1 MFVHIGTCCEKLTF
15 HKPNKSWK
23 AWKTS
28 AAPMDRQTPR
38 YKKDVAQEDLP
49 KKVEKP
55 TLRVCQIDNQ
65 KLLLPRDVRQM
76 FLQDPVWA
84 PEWRELLV
92 KFDQQWSTNGVAADG
107 PVTSNPAP
115 SNDVAKAEGTAEGEV
130 KSEGFDWDAVFP
142 GEPTSLDKLQAK
154 HGAENLTEMPG
165 IQNTTFLVGP
175 GPTLYLLAKE
185 VTILKPWEAPLIMH
199 GAGVWLIGDKARKFS
214 ASSPNKGI
222 PCSWTDDE
230 PLVCIEDL
238 AFKKN
243 LDNANEMMVSVAS
256 DRINYN
262 QLVAGQTGPL
272 FSNFLL

>member
-1 MFVHIGTCCEKLTF
+1 MIG
-15 HKPNKSWK
+15 
-23 AWKTS
+23 
-28 AAPMDRQTPR
+28 
-38 YKKDVAQEDLP
+38 
-49 KKVEKP
+49 
-55 TLRVCQIDNQ
+55 
-65 KLLLPRDVRQM
+65 
-76 FLQDPVWA
+76 
-84 PEWRELLV
+84 
-92 KFDQQWSTNGVAADG
+92 
-107 PVTSNPAP
+107 
-115 SNDVAKAEGTAEGEV
+115 
-130 KSEGFDWDAVFP
+130 
-142 GEPTSLDKLQAK
+142 LDKLQAK
-154 HGAENLTEMPG
+154 RGAENLTEMPG
-165 IQNTTFLVGP
+165 MQNTTFLVGP

-185 VTILKPWEAPLIMH
+185 ATILKPWEAPLIMH

>member
-92 KFDQQWSTNGVAADG
+92 KF
-107 PVTSNPAP
+107 
-115 SNDVAKAEGTAEGEV
+115 
-130 KSEGFDWDAVFP
+130 
-142 GEPTSLDKLQAK
+142 
-154 HGAENLTEMPG
+154 
-165 IQNTTFLVGP
+165 
-175 GPTLYLLAKE
+175 
-185 VTILKPWEAPLIMH
+185 
-199 GAGVWLIGDKARKFS
+199 
-214 ASSPNKGI
+214 
-222 PCSWTDDE
+222 
-230 PLVCIEDL
+230 
-238 AFKKN
+238 
-243 LDNANEMMVSVAS
+243 
-256 DRINYN
+256 
-262 QLVAGQTGPL
+262 
-272 FSNFLL
+272 